1 MFKPGESGNP
11 AGRPK
16 GTKNQ
21 FTLELK
27 NAFKLVLTNKM
38 PELEEWIDRV
48 AEEDPA
54 RATEIVIKLTERFLP
69 RIAQTQITNA
79 DGENFFKDIEFNF
92 GKPLHKKD
100 QKDGEIDIDE

>member
-38 PELEEWIDRV
+38 PELERYIDRV

-54 RATEIVIKLTERFLP
+54 KAADLIIKLTERFLP
-69 RIAQTQITNA
+69 RIAQTQVTNEN
-79 DGENFFKDIEFNF
+79 GENLFKDIQFNF
-92 GKPLHKKD
+92 GKPLHKDD
-100 QKDGEIDIDE
+100 QQEGEIDIDK

>member
-11 AGRPK
+11 NGRPK

-27 NAFKLVLTNKM
+27 NAFKMVLTNKM
-38 PELEEWIDRV
+38 PELEQWIDRI
-48 AEEDPA
+48 ALEDPA

-69 RIAQTQITNA
+69 RIAQTQVTN
-79 DGENFFKDIEFNF
+79 DKGENLFKDITFSF
-92 GKPLHKKD
+92 GKPLHKDD
-100 QKDGEIDIDE
+100 QPDETD